1 MKVVSAVSASSVL
14 FPGMVHLIPTA
25 SPCSRGVHSI
35 DWEPHHQGP
44 YAHPPALLLPPLPL
58 SSISHAPADDC
69 TCVCSVTSVVSDSLW
84 HHGLKLPAFP
94 PGSSVHENS
103 PGKNTGV
110 GCHTLLQGIFL
121 TQGLNPGLPHCRQI
135 LYCLSH
141 QRSPFY

>member
-58 SSISHAPADDC
+58 SSISHAPANDC
-69 TCVCSVTSVVSDSLW
+69 MCVCSVTSVVSDSLW

-121 TQGLNPGLPHCRQI
+121 TQGLNPGLLHCRQI
-135 LYCLSH
+135 LYCLRH
-141 QRSPFY
+141 QRSPSQ